1 MATDLAD
8 SPSGARSNYRFLLS
22 PKWIAF
28 HLLVI
33 LLVVVMVNLAFWQ
46 LRRLHE
52 RREFNAE
59 VRANAT
65 QPVAPLDDLR
75 TQIAQ
80 QSPVEWRRVEATG
93 TYVPGH
99 QFLVVNRAQNNTP
112 GKNVVDA
119 LQLQEGS
126 LVLVNRGFVSQN
138 DAVPA
143 VPKGTVKVIGRL
155 RESERRRTGQQSDIG
170 TDVLTDIRRVDI
182 DVLRQQFDQSV
193 LPMYI
198 EQLESTPADAA
209 SLEPIVAPTL
219 DEGPHLSYTM
229 QWFIFSVCVLV
240 GWVLAARPPPGPP
253 TGRPR
258 EKREVGPLPPR
269 AGEALPPPAPPLPG
283 PGPPPR

>member
-8 SPSGARSNYRFLLS
+8 SPSRTRSSYRFLLS
-22 PKWIAF
+22 PKWILF

-33 LLVVVMVNLAFWQ
+33 MLVVVMVNLAFWQ

-65 QPVAPLDDLR
+65 QPVVPLDDLR
-75 TQIAQ
+75 ADIAQ
-80 QSPVEWRRVEATG
+80 RSPVEWRRVSATG

-119 LQLQEGS
+119 LQLDDGS
-126 LVLVNRGFVSQN
+126 SVLVNRGFVSQN

-143 VPKGTVKVIGRL
+143 VPTGTVRVIGRL

-170 TDVLTDIRRVDI
+170 SDLLTDIRRVDI

-198 EQLESTPADAA
+198 EQLDSTPRDAG

-219 DEGPHLSYTM
+219 DEGPHLSYTI
-229 QWFIFSVCVLV
+229 QWFIFSVCVLA
-240 GWVLAARPPPGPP
+240 GWVLAVRRSAASRSGKPA
-253 TGRPR
+253 
-258 EKREVGPLPPR
+258 KRRKSAYIPIADDQSVG
-269 AGEALPPPAPPLPG
+269 
-283 PGPPPR
+283 